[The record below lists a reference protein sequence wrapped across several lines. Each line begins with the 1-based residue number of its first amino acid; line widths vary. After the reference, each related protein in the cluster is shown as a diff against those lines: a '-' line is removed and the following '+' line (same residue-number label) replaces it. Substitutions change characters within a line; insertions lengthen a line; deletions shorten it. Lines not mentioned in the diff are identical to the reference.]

1 MFVKEG
7 IFNFRRNSITVLSSY
22 VYGDPHN
29 EFEREPFIVKFKV
42 TNTGKILVLHIH
54 SFGNI

>member
-1 MFVKEG
+1 M
-7 IFNFRRNSITVLSSY
+7 VLSSY

-42 TNTGKILVLHIH
+42 TSGWQEMKNFHCLSLKTQL
-54 SFGNI
+54 